1 MSARIEDYA
10 IIGDTRTVGLVDRS
24 GSLDWWCAPRIDSGA
39 AFAALLGT
47 KDDGCWV
54 IAPKHDVISVSRRYE
69 PDTLVLETVFET
81 STGRVAVT
89 DFMPPD
95 HPAPTIHRIVEGR
108 EGTVDMEMELIVR
121 FEYGSIT
128 PWVTA
133 TGDGLVMVAGSDGLR
148 FHSSIPLA
156 GREQSTV
163 ASFEI
168 GPHSQRSF
176 SLTWF
181 PSTASAP
188 LPLDS
193 LAARSH
199 ARLWWRGWVGRCT
212 YDGEWR
218 EDVIRS
224 LITLKA
230 LTYEPSG
237 AVCAAATT
245 SLPESL
251 GGARNW
257 DYRYSWLRDAT
268 FTLQAFLLS
277 GYTEE
282 AAAWTRWLRRAVA
295 GSPGELQI
303 MYGVGG
309 ERRLTEF
316 EVDSLSGYEGS
327 KPVRIGNQAST
338 QFQLDVFGELLD
350 SALTAARNA
359 LPREVD
365 WSADLVLAILDHLE
379 TVWDQPDDGIWEV
392 RGPRRHFTHS
402 KVMAWVAFDRA
413 IGLAEHYHM
422 LPRDRVAHWTRLR
435 DRIHADVCDKGFDT
449 GINSFTQYYGSKLLD
464 ASLLMLAPVGF
475 LAPDDPRIAGTVAA
489 IQKELIE
496 EGFVRRYQSDGH
508 VDGLAG
514 QEGAFLMTTFWLA
527 DNLALMGRASE
538 AREIFERLLGLRND
552 VGLLSEEY
560 DPSTGRMLGN
570 FPQAFSHVALIN
582 TAANLSTAKG
592 PSEMRRSRP
601 GRASQPVALTDSA
614 EFGAHAENPR

>member
-1 MSARIEDYA
+1 MPARIEDYA
-10 IIGDTRTVGLVDRS
+10 IIGDTRTVGLVDRH
-24 GSLDWWCAPRIDSGA
+24 GSIDWWCAPRIDSGA

-47 KDDGCWV
+47 KDNGRWL
-54 IAPKHDVISVSRRYE
+54 IAPKEHVISVSRSYE
-69 PDTLVLETVFET
+69 KETLVLETVFET
-81 STGRVAVT
+81 ASGRVAVI
-89 DFMPPD
+89 DFMPPYFTD
-95 HPAPTIHRIVEGR
+95 TTIHRIVEGR
-108 EGTVDMEMELIVR
+108 EGTVEMEMELIVR

-148 FHSSIPLA
+148 FHSPVPLTGKA
-156 GREQSTV
+156 TPPWRPLRSAPTTR
-163 ASFEI
+163 
-168 GPHSQRSF
+168 RSF

-181 PSTASAP
+181 PSTAPTP

-193 LAARSH
+193 LAARNH
-199 ARLWWRGWVGRCT
+199 ARRWWRDWVGRCT

-218 EDVIRS
+218 DDVIRS

-245 SLPESL
+245 SLPEAL
-251 GGARNW
+251 GGSRNW

-268 FTLQAFLLS
+268 FTLAAFLLS

-309 ERRLTEF
+309 ERRLTEI
-316 EVDSLSGYEGS
+316 ELDALPGYQDSR
-327 KPVRIGNQAST
+327 PVRIGNQAST
-338 QFQLDVFGELLD
+338 QFQLDVFGEVMD

-365 WSADLVLAILDHLE
+365 WGPDLLLAILGHLE
-379 TVWDQPDDGIWEV
+379 NVWDEPDDGIWEV

-413 IGLAEHYHM
+413 IRLAQDHHF
-422 LPRDRVAHWTRLR
+422 LPERRVAHWTQLR
-435 DRIHADVCDKGFDT
+435 DRIHAEVCDKGFDT
-449 GINSFTQYYGSKLLD
+449 ELNSFTQYYGSKLLD

-475 LAPDDPRIAGTVAA
+475 LPPDDPRIVGTVNA
-489 IQKELIE
+489 IQKELVD
-496 EGFVRRYQSDGH
+496 EGFVRRYQLDRG
-508 VDGLAG
+508 VDGLEGGEGSVLDDHLLAG
-514 QEGAFLMTTFWLA
+514 RQS
-527 DNLALMGRASE
+527 R
-538 AREIFERLLGLRND
+538 
-552 VGLLSEEY
+552 
-560 DPSTGRMLGN
+560 
-570 FPQAFSHVALIN
+570 SH
-582 TAANLSTAKG
+582 G
-592 PSEMRRSRP
+592 
-601 GRASQPVALTDSA
+601 SQ
-614 EFGAHAENPR
+614 R